1 MKRNQ
6 TQDPIAK
13 KKKKAKNPLQQWGI
27 LRVGEFINAFWWN
40 YCFRGGGFVGV
51 STFILMRIG
60 IIQPNKGLLFKKV
73 MGN

>member
-40 YCFRGGGFVGV
+40 YCFRGEGFVGV